1 VIWPAAAVV
10 PHANDSGKNHFESTG
25 RVKVRVEIDVDAHRE
40 ENLQGARAAA
50 ASLTNRPQSIAIREV
65 SKRRPC
71 LVVEF
76 TMKTAAQYKVVDRIF
91 DEFKYAVPGYED
103 MSVTFPHADS

>member
-1 VIWPAAAVV
+1 M
-10 PHANDSGKNHFESTG
+10 
-25 RVKVRVEIDVDAHRE
+25 KVRVEIDVDAHSE
-40 ENLQGARAAA
+40 ENLQGAHDAAA
-50 ASLTNRPQSIAIREV
+50 NLTNRPQSIVAREV
-65 SKRRPC
+65 SKHQKPC

-91 DEFKYAVPGYED
+91 DEFQYAVPGYKD

>member
-1 VIWPAAAVV
+1 VGDP
-10 PHANDSGKNHFESTG
+10 GKNHFGSTG
-25 RVKVRVEIDVDAHRE
+25 RVKVRVEIDVDAHSE
-40 ENLQGARAAA
+40 ENLQGARDAAG
-50 ASLTNRPQSIAIREV
+50 SLTNRPQSIVIREV
-65 SKRRPC
+65 YKRRRAC

-91 DEFKYAVPGYED
+91 DEFKYGVPGYED